1 MFVKIARSI
10 QVPAL
15 VAVVIRSNIYQLSHS
30 GDVLVNN
37 VSTQA
42 ARSNDAETSFLTLEE
57 IIERFTE
64 AIPVYEGDEV
74 TFKFG

>member
-1 MFVKIARSI
+1 MFIKITRSVQI
-10 QVPAL
+10 PAL

-30 GDVLVNN
+30 GDVLLTN

-42 ARSNDAETSFLTLEE
+42 ARSNDTETSFHTLEE